1 MDNKIGI
8 KPIFYKY
15 NSKKKMTNNLINMI
29 NKLNLLKL
37 YNALSIYL
45 ANNNFKLI
53 MKRIYY
59 LNKNNGN
66 INNKR

>member
-1 MDNKIGI
+1 
-8 KPIFYKY
+8 
-15 NSKKKMTNNLINMI
+15 MTNNLINMI